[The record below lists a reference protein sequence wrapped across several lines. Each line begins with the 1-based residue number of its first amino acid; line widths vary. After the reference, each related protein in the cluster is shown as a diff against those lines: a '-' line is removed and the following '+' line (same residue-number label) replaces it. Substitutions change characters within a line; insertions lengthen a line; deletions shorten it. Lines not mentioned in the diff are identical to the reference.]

1 MKGIAIV
8 QCLRLNEDGFVNI
21 HNFCAYLEVQK
32 INWQINKDNLVC
44 VV

>member
-1 MKGIAIV
+1 MKGVAIV
-8 QCLRLNEDGFVNI
+8 QCLRLKEDGFVNI
-21 HNFCAYLEVQK
+21 HNFCAYLEVQE